1 MDSPA
6 NMYYFQ
12 MLILLLMMSVCTF
25 WIGRMI
31 QWLLLRKNLPRKKM
45 FFTLLIS
52 LLISYLLSLLAWFYW
67 PQLTE
72 PMWYIFFLPTVLA
85 EVIILILTILIFK
98 KRKQI

>member
-31 QWLLLRKNLPRKKM
+31 QWLLLRKSLPRKKM

-67 PQLTE
+67 PQLIE